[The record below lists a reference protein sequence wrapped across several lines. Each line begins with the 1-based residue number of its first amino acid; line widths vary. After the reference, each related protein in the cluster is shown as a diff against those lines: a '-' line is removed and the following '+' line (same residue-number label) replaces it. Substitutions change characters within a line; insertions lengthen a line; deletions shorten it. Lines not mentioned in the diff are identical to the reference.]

1 MSDNSKNSDNNFQ
14 NINLQHAKESLKLT
28 LDQALFNI
36 GTKTAIYTQQNKFIV
51 SMYNPIQAVHA
62 FVFKEQCEL
71 PNTESYTFLYLEFF
85 TAQVHEITMNFEYT
99 DDSRPSVE
107 QLITA
112 ATGDLELKI
121 PRALQK
127 MTSKIERSGICLSVG
142 HGSGQ
147 AARSLVVQ

>member
-14 NINLQHAKESLKLT
+14 NINLSFAKEFLKLT

-62 FVFKEQCEL
+62 FVFKEQCDL
-71 PNTESYTFLYLEFF
+71 PDTESYTFLYLEFF
-85 TAQVHEITMNFEYT
+85 MAQVHEITMNFEYT

-112 ATGDLELKI
+112 AKLLYNKTKQEMQQEQPSTDPEHIANELLNKL
-121 PRALQK
+121 RL
-127 MTSKIERSGICLSVG
+127 
-142 HGSGQ
+142 H
-147 AARSLVVQ
+147 

>member
-14 NINLQHAKESLKLT
+14 NINLSFAKEFLKLT

-62 FVFKEQCEL
+62 FVFKEQCDL
-71 PNTESYTFLYLEFF
+71 PDTESYTFLYLEFF
-85 TAQVHEITMNFEYT
+85 TAYLYEITMNFEYT

-112 ATGDLELKI
+112 SELLYNKTKQEMQQEQPSTDPEHI
-121 PRALQK
+121 ANELLNKLRL
-127 MTSKIERSGICLSVG
+127 
-142 HGSGQ
+142 H
-147 AARSLVVQ
+147 

>member
-14 NINLQHAKESLKLT
+14 NINLSFAKEFLKLT

-62 FVFKEQCEL
+62 FVFKEQCDL
-71 PNTESYTFLYLEFF
+71 PDTESYTFLYLEFF
-85 TAQVHEITMNFEYT
+85 IARVYEITMNFECT

-107 QLITA
+107 QLITVA
-112 ATGDLELKI
+112 ELLYNKTKQEMQQEQPSTDPEHI
-121 PRALQK
+121 ANELLNKLRL
-127 MTSKIERSGICLSVG
+127 
-142 HGSGQ
+142 H
-147 AARSLVVQ
+147 

>member
-1 MSDNSKNSDNNFQ
+1 MSDNSKDRDNNFQ

-36 GTKTAIYTQQNKFIV
+36 GTKTAIYSQQDKFIV

-62 FVFKEQCEL
+62 FVFKEQCDL
-71 PNTESYTFLYLEFF
+71 PDTESYTFLYLEFF
-85 TAQVHEITMNFEYT
+85 TAQMHEITMNFEYT

-112 ATGDLELKI
+112 AELLYNKTKQEMQQEQPSTDPEHI
-121 PRALQK
+121 ANELLNKLRL
-127 MTSKIERSGICLSVG
+127 
-142 HGSGQ
+142 H
-147 AARSLVVQ
+147 

>member
-14 NINLQHAKESLKLT
+14 NINLSPAREFLKLT

-62 FVFKEQCEL
+62 FVFKEQCDL
-71 PNTESYTFLYLEFF
+71 PDTESYTFLYLEFF
-85 TAQVHEITMNFEYT
+85 TAYLYEITMNFEYT

-112 ATGDLELKI
+112 AELLYNKTKQEMQQEQPSTDPEHI
-121 PRALQK
+121 ANELLNKLRL
-127 MTSKIERSGICLSVG
+127 
-142 HGSGQ
+142 H
-147 AARSLVVQ
+147 

>member
-14 NINLQHAKESLKLT
+14 NINLSFAKEFLKLT

-62 FVFKEQCEL
+62 FVFKEQCDL
-71 PNTESYTFLYLEFF
+71 PDTESYTFLYLEFF
-85 TAQVHEITMNFEYT
+85 IAQVYEITMNFECT

-112 ATGDLELKI
+112 AELLYNKTKQEMQQEQPSTDPEHI
-121 PRALQK
+121 ANELLNKLRL
-127 MTSKIERSGICLSVG
+127 
-142 HGSGQ
+142 H
-147 AARSLVVQ
+147 

>member
-1 MSDNSKNSDNNFQ
+1 MSDNSKDRDNNFQ

-36 GTKTAIYTQQNKFIV
+36 GTKTAIYTQQDKFIV
-51 SMYNPIQAVHA
+51 SIYNPVQAVHA
-62 FVFKEQCEL
+62 FVFKEQCDL
-71 PNTESYTFLYLEFF
+71 PDTESYTFLYLEFF

-112 ATGDLELKI
+112 AKLLYNKTKQEMQQEQPSTDPEHIANELLNKL
-121 PRALQK
+121 RL
-127 MTSKIERSGICLSVG
+127 
-142 HGSGQ
+142 H
-147 AARSLVVQ
+147 

>member
-14 NINLQHAKESLKLT
+14 NINLSFAKGSLKLI

-62 FVFKEQCEL
+62 FVFKEQCDL

-112 ATGDLELKI
+112 AKLLYNKTKQEMQQEQPSTDPEHIANELLNKL
-121 PRALQK
+121 RL
-127 MTSKIERSGICLSVG
+127 
-142 HGSGQ
+142 H
-147 AARSLVVQ
+147 

>member
-14 NINLQHAKESLKLT
+14 NINLSFAKEFLELT

-62 FVFKEQCEL
+62 FVFKEQCDL
-71 PNTESYTFLYLEFF
+71 PDTESYTFLYLEFF
-85 TAQVHEITMNFEYT
+85 TAYLYEITMNFEYT

-112 ATGDLELKI
+112 AELLYNKTKQEMQQEQPSTDPEHI
-121 PRALQK
+121 ANELLNKLRL
-127 MTSKIERSGICLSVG
+127 
-142 HGSGQ
+142 H
-147 AARSLVVQ
+147 

>member
-14 NINLQHAKESLKLT
+14 NINLSFAKEFLKLT

-36 GTKTAIYTQQNKFIV
+36 GTKTAIHTQQNKFIV
-51 SMYNPIQAVHA
+51 SIYNPVQAVHA
-62 FVFKEQCEL
+62 FVFEEQCEL

-112 ATGDLELKI
+112 AELLYNKTKQEMQQEQPSTDPEHI
-121 PRALQK
+121 ANELLNKLRL
-127 MTSKIERSGICLSVG
+127 
-142 HGSGQ
+142 H
-147 AARSLVVQ
+147 

>member
-14 NINLQHAKESLKLT
+14 NINLSFAKEFLKLT

-62 FVFKEQCEL
+62 FVFKEQCDL
-71 PNTESYTFLYLEFF
+71 PDTESYTFLYLEFF
-85 TAQVHEITMNFEYT
+85 TAQVREITMNFEYT

-107 QLITA
+107 QLITVA
-112 ATGDLELKI
+112 ELLYNKTKQEMQQEQPSTDPEHI
-121 PRALQK
+121 ANELLNKLRL
-127 MTSKIERSGICLSVG
+127 
-142 HGSGQ
+142 H
-147 AARSLVVQ
+147 

>member
-14 NINLQHAKESLKLT
+14 NINLSFAKEFLELT

-62 FVFKEQCEL
+62 FVFKEQCDL
-71 PNTESYTFLYLEFF
+71 PDTESYTFLYLEFF
-85 TAQVHEITMNFEYT
+85 IAQVYEITMNFEYT

-112 ATGDLELKI
+112 AELLYNKTKQEMQQEQPSTDPEHI
-121 PRALQK
+121 ANELLNKLRL
-127 MTSKIERSGICLSVG
+127 
-142 HGSGQ
+142 H
-147 AARSLVVQ
+147 

>member
-14 NINLQHAKESLKLT
+14 NINLQHAKEFLKLT

-62 FVFKEQCEL
+62 FVFKEQCDL
-71 PNTESYTFLYLEFF
+71 PDTESYTFLYLEFF
-85 TAQVHEITMNFEYT
+85 TAYLYEITMNFEYT

-112 ATGDLELKI
+112 AELLYNKTKQEMQQEQPSTDPEHI
-121 PRALQK
+121 ANELLNKLRL
-127 MTSKIERSGICLSVG
+127 
-142 HGSGQ
+142 H
-147 AARSLVVQ
+147 